1 MATTDNFI
9 AAIEIGSSKITGMV
23 GRRMADGSIQILACA
38 KENSGDCIRR
48 GTVHNVDKTSECLK
62 NIKQRLQDVV
72 KKNISKVY
80 VCIGGQSLHS
90 VLNTVSRDFE
100 TETKINQEIVD
111 ALYEEDRNLNISDY
125 WLMKIIPQDYYLGK
139 QRQASSSS
147 SVVGVVSDKLEGSF
161 LNVFY
166 RHSFYENIKECLV
179 SVGFKKVEYM
189 MTPIVLGDGLLS
201 MDAKRT
207 GCVLVDFGKDTTSV
221 AVYSSKLLRR
231 LAVIPLGS
239 GNITKDIASV
249 FRIEES
255 EAEMLKCEYGSAFS
269 EKDVAEDASDKI
281 YTLSDGRD
289 INAREL
295 NEIVEAR
302 MEEILIN
309 VEEQIR
315 RSGLKASEDL
325 ISGAILTGGGSNL
338 RDLGKAF
345 KQYTKI
351 GEEKIKFAKYVNF
364 QVNTKYAEA
373 KQADGTL
380 NAILSLLTQG
390 KEECAGDIIPE
401 EQGLFEEV
409 GRTPQEDTNEG
420 KGRDNITELNPETP
434 EEEPQQEQTK
444 KPGKFAKWFKKLG
457 NGIKNTADKL
467 VSPEE

>member
-1 MATTDNFI
+1 M
-9 AAIEIGSSKITGMV
+9 
-23 GRRMADGSIQILACA
+23 
-38 KENSGDCIRR
+38 
-48 GTVHNVDKTSECLK
+48 
-62 NIKQRLQDVV
+62 V

-100 TETKINQEIVD
+100 TETKITQEIVD

-345 KQYTKI
+345 KQY
-351 GEEKIKFAKYVNF
+351 
-364 QVNTKYAEA
+364 AEA

>member
-1 MATTDNFI
+1 
-9 AAIEIGSSKITGMV
+9 
-23 GRRMADGSIQILACA
+23 MADGSIQILACA

-80 VCIGGQSLHS
+80 VCIGGRSLHS

-100 TETKINQEIVD
+100 TETKITQEIVD
-111 ALYEEDRNLNISDY
+111 ALYEEDRNLNIPDY

-179 SVGFKKVEYM
+179 SAGFKKVEYM

-239 GNITKDIASV
+239 GNITKDIAWFCF
-249 FRIEES
+249 FR
-255 EAEMLKCEYGSAFS
+255 K
-269 EKDVAEDASDKI
+269 
-281 YTLSDGRD
+281 
-289 INAREL
+289 
-295 NEIVEAR
+295 
-302 MEEILIN
+302 
-309 VEEQIR
+309 R
-315 RSGLKASEDL
+315 RG
-325 ISGAILTGGGSNL
+325 
-338 RDLGKAF
+338 
-345 KQYTKI
+345 
-351 GEEKIKFAKYVNF
+351 
-364 QVNTKYAEA
+364 
-373 KQADGTL
+373 
-380 NAILSLLTQG
+380 
-390 KEECAGDIIPE
+390 
-401 EQGLFEEV
+401 
-409 GRTPQEDTNEG
+409 
-420 KGRDNITELNPETP
+420 
-434 EEEPQQEQTK
+434 
-444 KPGKFAKWFKKLG
+444 
-457 NGIKNTADKL
+457 
-467 VSPEE
+467 